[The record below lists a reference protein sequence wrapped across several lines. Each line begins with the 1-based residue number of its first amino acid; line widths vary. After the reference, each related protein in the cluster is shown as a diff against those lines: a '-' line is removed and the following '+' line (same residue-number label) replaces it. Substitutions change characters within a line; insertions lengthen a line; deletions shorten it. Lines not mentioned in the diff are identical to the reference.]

1 MSAQVSRPPPLM
13 VGDHLALDFLNT
25 VATPSGAPI
34 EWLKDGKDLLWW
46 LEQAGA
52 IDKAVVAKELHT
64 SGEEL
69 DAVAEEARRL
79 REWFR
84 GFVRQ
89 HKGKRLGA
97 ASLRELAPLNRLLA
111 DDDSYRQVVAAV
123 KAATRSAGSSPQP
136 LQWSGQR
143 RWTSPRRLLQPIA
156 EAIGDLVCHGDFR
169 LVRACEGM
177 GCTLLF
183 YDRTKGHARR
193 WCSMSVCGN
202 RAKAAAHR
210 ARLREQEQ
218 GSEANLLVWR
228 RT

>member
-1 MSAQVSRPPPLM
+1 MSTHEPRPSPFM

-25 VATPSGAPI
+25 VATPSDSPI
-34 EWLKDGKDLLWW
+34 EWLTDGQDLLAW

-52 IDKAVVAKELHT
+52 VDAAVIKQLRA

-69 DAVAEEARRL
+69 DAVAADARRL

-89 HKGKRLGA
+89 HKGKSLVG

-111 DDDSYRQVVAAV
+111 EDDTYRQVVASIRS
-123 KAATRSAGSSPQP
+123 ATRDRRSSLAP
-136 LQWSGQR
+136 LLWSQQR
-143 RWTSPRRLLQPIA
+143 RWAGPRRLLQPIA
-156 EAIGDLVCHGDFR
+156 DAMGELVCHADFR
-169 LVRACEGM
+169 LVRACEGAR
-177 GCTLLF
+177 CTLLF

-193 WCSMSVCGN
+193 WCSMSACGN

-210 ARLREQEQ
+210 ARLRQ
-218 GSEANLLVWR
+218 GK
-228 RT
+228 